1 MPSTYSVCGTFEDNI
16 HEDHGQCNP
25 RRLKLDCEDPPSYT
39 TVTSSPLVD
48 GSVCTDANLTTE
60 YDASLTPPIRII
72 GTIFDTECEA
82 VLDENDDPITGP
94 TY

>member
-1 MPSTYSVCGTFEDNI
+1 
-16 HEDHGQCNP
+16 
-25 RRLKLDCEDPPSYT
+25 
-39 TVTSSPLVD
+39 VD